1 MPGGSQAMHLTAPLY
16 SLFAGEPSTERARA
30 TSMLTTPPSASEL
43 LDPTGSTS
51 TVSPPPTPSSLASIF
66 LSAKAFAIPT
76 SHVSESIPRRIMALI
91 LS

>member
-1 MPGGSQAMHLTAPLY
+1 MPGGSQTMHLTAPLY

-51 TVSPPPTPSSLASIF
+51 TVSPPPPPPLPPFSSLPRL
-66 LSAKAFAIPT
+66 LSFPT

-91 LS
+91 LL